1 MKALIVLALIGM
13 SSIAVA
19 EEATTET
26 AQNIAVQQYDYSQHL
41 DIARVIAQSDVPNVC
56 AVVPARMTYEDSQGK
71 RHILEYRIMGNGCSN
86 G

>member
-1 MKALIVLALIGM
+1 MKSLIVLALVGM
-13 SSIAVA
+13 SSIAGA

-26 AQNIAVQQYDYSQHL
+26 AQNIPVERYDYSQHL
-41 DIARVIAQSDVPNVC
+41 DIAHVVSMSDVPFVC
-56 AVVPARMTYEDSQGK
+56 AVVPARMTYEDSQGQ